1 MGLPI
6 FSNDA
11 LHKLGMPVLAIV
23 GARGV
28 LLNSKETKRRL
39 ESYASKAEVV
49 YLPEGGHFIPGQTKR
64 IVAFLAQ

>member
-11 LHKLGMPVLAIV
+11 LRKLGMPVLAIV
-23 GARGV
+23 GARDV

-39 ESYASKAEVV
+39 ESYPSKAEVV
-49 YLPEGGHFIPGQTKR
+49 YLPEAGHFIPGQTKR
-64 IVAFLAQ
+64 IEAFLAQ